1 MGASSASTATIAEHR
16 VKLPPMQVV
25 VSVAYLDY
33 RQEGRD
39 ISRTAQIEFELL
51 QTTENCSFTETC
63 NFEAGPCR
71 WELGRGGDI
80 TDSALTSVIGTT
92 GQ

>member
-1 MGASSASTATIAEHR
+1 
-16 VKLPPMQVV
+16 MQVV

-51 QTTENCSFTETC
+51 RTTENCSFTETC
-63 NFEAGPCR
+63 NFDREAGPCR
-71 WELGRGGDI
+71 LELGRGGNL
-80 TDSALTSVIGTT
+80 TDSALTSVMGTT

>member
-1 MGASSASTATIAEHR
+1 
-16 VKLPPMQVV
+16 MQVV

-63 NFEAGPCR
+63 DFEAGPCH
-71 WELGRGGDI
+71 WELGRGGNL
-80 TDSALTSVIGTT
+80 TDSALTSVMGTT

>member
-1 MGASSASTATIAEHR
+1 
-16 VKLPPMQVV
+16 MQVV

-33 RQEGRD
+33 RQEGRDD

-63 NFEAGPCR
+63 DFEVGPCR
-71 WELGRGGDI
+71 WELGRGGNL
-80 TDSALTSVIGTT
+80 TDSALTSVMGTT